1 MPRFFSIGVQKQNIM
16 PEPSLY
22 RHPLK
27 VARQLEMSSDSSV
40 GESALAGDYE
50 RQLKDSQLR
59 LRQLQE
65 EQEELERMAA
75 ELEELNAK
83 KKIFFSSQAEIV
95 EKLGNA
101 VTLIDRELL
110 AMRTELGELE
120 QCRHVFESRL
130 NKISNYDPES
140 WTQENMKLH
149 LDRAILTIDDASD
162 EYEEAA
168 AHFANMRSGQI
179 FQTGKRRRSTSSS
192 GEGSEFLTQL
202 RNGFAF
208 NLPILTMAA
217 VAFIFYLLR

>member
-1 MPRFFSIGVQKQNIM
+1 MFRKNCIM
-16 PEPSLY
+16 PEPTLY

-50 RQLKDSQLR
+50 RQIHDSQRR
-59 LRQLQE
+59 LKQLQA
-65 EQEELERMAA
+65 EQEELERLAA

-83 KKIFFSSQAEIV
+83 KKVFFSSQAEIM

-110 AMRTELGELE
+110 AMRTELHELE

-130 NKISNYDPES
+130 NKIGGYDPEA
-140 WTQENMKLH
+140 WTQENVKIH
-149 LDRAILTIDDASD
+149 LERAIATIDDASD

-179 FQTGKRRRSTSSS
+179 FQTGKRRRSSASTS
-192 GEGSEFLTQL
+192 ENSEFFTQL
-202 RNGFAF
+202 KNGFAF
-208 NLPILTMAA
+208 NLPIMTLA
-217 VAFIFYLLR
+217 VVGLIFYLLR